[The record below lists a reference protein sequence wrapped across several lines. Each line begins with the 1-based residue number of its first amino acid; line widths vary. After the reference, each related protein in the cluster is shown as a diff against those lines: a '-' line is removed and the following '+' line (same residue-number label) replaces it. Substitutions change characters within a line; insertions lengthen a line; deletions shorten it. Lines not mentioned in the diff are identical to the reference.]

1 MDITLSHN
9 LVSEFQA
16 KNDKQEIGFTTLI
29 LQVSGYSLTLTNIN
43 IVWSLAVIT
52 VTMSLNYTTTG
63 TNESY
68 NQCKCVYYWG
78 EPDSYIISCSL
89 KSFIQED
96 IVVDT

>member
-68 NQCKCVYYWG
+68 NQCKYLLLLG
-78 EPDSYIISCSL
+78 
-89 KSFIQED
+89 
-96 IVVDT
+96 